1 VAEPGA
7 ASVVIPAYNEEPA
20 IAEVVRGLRARHAWL
35 EVLVVDDG
43 SSDRTAERAAEAGA
57 RVIRHPYNKGN
68 GAAVKT
74 GIREA
79 HGEVV
84 LLLDA
89 DGQHQPE
96 DAEAL
101 VRAVGEYDMV
111 VGARSSADQAALRAF
126 GNAVLKALASW
137 LTGRPIADLT
147 SGFRAARRDRL
158 LEVLPLLPNGFSYPT
173 TSCLALMKAGH
184 SVAFLPIRA
193 RKREGRSKLR
203 PFREGVRFLL
213 IILKMVTLYS
223 PLKVFFPISLVSF
236 LLGVAYGAWNVW
248 EKGNIPMGAGLL
260 IQLAVVVFLF
270 GLISEQI
277 ALSFSAARP
286 HPSSSGAAPPTG
298 GDCGAERGPG
308 SSPPPDLRGQGPP

>member
-1 VAEPGA
+1 VADPA
-7 ASVVIPAYNEEPA
+7 TVSVVIPAYNEEQA
-20 IAEVVRGLRARHAWL
+20 IADVVREVRGSLEWL

-43 SSDRTAERAAEAGA
+43 STDATAARAEAAGA

-79 HGEVV
+79 RGEVV

-89 DGQHQPE
+89 DGQHAPE
-96 DAEAL
+96 EAEAL
-101 VRAVGEYDMV
+101 VRAVGRYDMA
-111 VGARSSADQAALRAF
+111 VGARASADQAALRAF
-126 GNAVLKALASW
+126 GNVLLKRLASW
-137 LTGRPIADLT
+137 LTGRPIPDLT

-184 SVAFLPIRA
+184 NVTFLPIRA
-193 RKREGRSKLR
+193 RRREGRSKLR

-213 IILKMVTLYS
+213 IIFKVITLYS
-223 PLKVFFPISLVSF
+223 PLKVFFPVSAASL
-236 LLGVAYGAWNVW
+236 LMGILYGAWNVW
-248 EKGNIPMGAGLL
+248 QHGKIPMGAGLL

-277 ALSFSAARP
+277 AASQ
-286 HPSSSGAAPPTG
+286 
-298 GDCGAERGPG
+298 ER
-308 SSPPPDLRGQGPP
+308 R

>member
-1 VAEPGA
+1 VADPA
-7 ASVVIPAYNEEPA
+7 TVSVVIPAYNEEHA
-20 IAEVVRGLRARHAWL
+20 IADVVREVRGSLGWL

-43 SSDRTAERAAEAGA
+43 SSDATAARAEAAGA

-79 HGEVV
+79 CGDVV

-89 DGQHQPE
+89 DGQHAPE
-96 DAEAL
+96 EAAAL
-101 VRAVGEYDMV
+101 VQAVGEYDMA
-111 VGARSSADQAALRAF
+111 VGARSSSDQAALRAF
-126 GNAVLKALASW
+126 GNAILKRLASW
-137 LTGRPIADLT
+137 LTGRPIPDLT

-158 LEVLPLLPNGFSYPT
+158 VEILPLLPNGFSYPT

-184 SVAFLPIRA
+184 NVTFLPIRA
-193 RKREGRSKLR
+193 RRREGRSKLR

-213 IILKMVTLYS
+213 IIFKVITLYS
-223 PLKVFFPISLVSF
+223 PLKVFFPLSAASF
-236 LLGVAYGAWNVW
+236 LTGVVYGAWNVW
-248 EKGNIPMGAGLL
+248 QYGKIPMGAGLL

-277 ALSFSAARP
+277 AASQERP
-286 HPSSSGAAPPTG
+286 
-298 GDCGAERGPG
+298 
-308 SSPPPDLRGQGPP
+308 

>member
-1 VAEPGA
+1 MAEPA
-7 ASVVIPAYNEEPA
+7 AVSVVIPAFDEEQA
-20 IAEVVRGLRARHAWL
+20 IGEVVRELLARHAWR

-79 HGEVV
+79 RGEVV

-89 DGQHQPE
+89 DGQHAPD

-101 VRAVGEYDMV
+101 VRAVGEYDMA
-111 VGARSSADQAALRAF
+111 VGARASSDQAALRAF
-126 GNAVLKALASW
+126 GNAVLKGLASW

-158 LEVLPLLPNGFSYPT
+158 LEVLSLLPNGFSYPT

-184 SVAFLPIRA
+184 SVTFLPIRA
-193 RKREGRSKLR
+193 RRREGQSKLR
-203 PFREGVRFLL
+203 PFREGVRFVL
-213 IILKMVTLYS
+213 IILKVVTLYS
-223 PLKVFFPISLVSF
+223 PLKVFFPISLASF
-236 LLGVAYGAWNVW
+236 LLGVAYGVWNVW
-248 EKGNIPMGAGLL
+248 QKGNIPMGAGLL

-277 ALSFSAARP
+277 AA
-286 HPSSSGAAPPTG
+286 GQ
-298 GDCGAERGPG
+298 ER
-308 SSPPPDLRGQGPP
+308 R